1 MSTRIADLPPAA
13 RPREKLLQRGPQA
26 LADAELVA
34 LLLRSGVRGCNA
46 LQLGQ
51 KLLDLFGG
59 LHGLLHA
66 PAARLRA
73 VRGLG
78 LAKYAELAA
87 VLELA
92 RRALAEPMRERRLF
106 DRPEVVADY
115 LRLWLGGSEVEVFAA
130 LLLDH
135 RHRLLHCQQLWRGT
149 LAHTAVYPR
158 ELVKL
163 ALEHQAAAVIVAH
176 NHPSGLA
183 EPSASDQQVTQRLK
197 AALGLLDIALL
208 DHLVVARNEV
218 CSFAARG
225 WL

>member
-1 MSTRIADLPPAA
+1 MSTRIADLPPTA

-34 LLLRSGVRGCNA
+34 LLLRSGVRGCSA

-51 KLLDLFGG
+51 GLLDTFGG

-78 LAKYAELAA
+78 MAKYAELAA

-92 RRALAEPMRERRLF
+92 RRALAEPLRERQVF
-106 DRPEVVADY
+106 DTPEAVSDY
-115 LRLWLGGSEVEVFAA
+115 LRLWLAGSPVEIFAA

-135 RHRLLHCQQLWRGT
+135 RHRLLHAQELWRGT
-149 LAHTAVYPR
+149 LSHTAVYPR

-163 ALEHQAAAVIVAH
+163 ALAHEAAAVIVAH
-176 NHPSGLA
+176 NHPSGHA
-183 EPSASDQQVTQRLK
+183 EPSDSDRQVTARLK
-197 AALGLLDIALL
+197 GALGLLDIGLL
-208 DHLVVARNEV
+208 DHLVVTRTRTF
-218 CSFAARG
+218 SFAREG
-225 WL
+225 LL

>member
-1 MSTRIADLPPAA
+1 MSTRIADLPPEA
-13 RPREKLLQRGPQA
+13 RPREKLLARGPQA

-51 KLLDLFGG
+51 RLLEAFGG

-73 VRGLG
+73 VKGLG

-106 DRPEVVADY
+106 DTPDAVEDY
-115 LRLWLGGSEVEVFAA
+115 LRLWLGGSPVEVFAA

-135 RHRLLHCQQLWRGT
+135 RHRLLHAHKLWQGT
-149 LAHTAVYPR
+149 VAQAPVYPR

-163 ALEHQAAAVIVAH
+163 ALAHEAAAVIVAH
-176 NHPSGLA
+176 NHPSGVA
-183 EPSASDQQVTQRLK
+183 EPSECDRQITRHLK
-197 AALGLLDIALL
+197 SALGLLDIALL
-208 DHLVVARNEV
+208 DHLVVTRSQTF
-218 CSFAARG
+218 SFARQG
-225 WL
+225 LL

>member
-1 MSTRIADLPPAA
+1 MSTRIADLPPAV
-13 RPREKLLQRGPQA
+13 RPREKLLRSGAHA

-34 LLLRSGVRGCNA
+34 LLLRSGVPGCNA

-51 KLLDLFGG
+51 RLLDAFGG

-92 RRALAEPMRERRLF
+92 RRALAEPMRERPLL
-106 DRPEVVADY
+106 DTPQAVTDY
-115 LRLWLGGSEVEVFAA
+115 LRLWLAGSAVEVFAA

-135 RHRLLHCQQLWRGT
+135 RHHLVHAQQLWHGT
-149 LAHTAVYPR
+149 LSHTAVYPR
-158 ELVKL
+158 ELVRL
-163 ALEHQAAAVIVAH
+163 ALAHEAAAVIVAH
-176 NHPSGLA
+176 NHPSGSA
-183 EPSASDQQVTQRLK
+183 EPSASDRQVTERLK
-197 AALGLLDIALL
+197 AALGLMDIALL
-208 DHLVVARNEV
+208 DHLVVTRGS
-218 CSFAARG
+218 CFSFAREG
-225 WL
+225 LL

>member
-13 RPREKLLQRGPQA
+13 RPREKLLQRGPQS

-34 LLLRSGVRGCNA
+34 LLLRSGVRGCSA

-51 KLLDLFGG
+51 LLLDTFGG

-78 LAKYAELAA
+78 TAKYAELAA

-92 RRALAEPMRERRLF
+92 RRALAETLRRPMAFNDPQAVR
-106 DRPEVVADY
+106 DY
-115 LRLWLGGSEVEVFAA
+115 LRLWLGAEPIEVFAA
-130 LLLDH
+130 LFLDQH
-135 RHRLLHCQQLWRGT
+135 HRLLDARQLWHGT
-149 LAHTAVYPR
+149 LTHTAVYPR

-163 ALEHQAAAVIVAH
+163 ALRLDAAALIVAH
-176 NHPSGLA
+176 NHPSGVA
-183 EPSASDQQVTQRLK
+183 EASPDDRLLTARLK
-197 AALGLLDIALL
+197 EALALVEVRLL
-208 DHLVVARNEV
+208 DHFIVTRNALY
-218 CSFAARG
+218 SFAEDG
-225 WL
+225 LI

>member
-208 DHLVVARNEV
+208 DHLVVARTEV

>member
-13 RPREKLLQRGPQA
+13 RPREKLLQHGPQA

-51 KLLDLFGG
+51 RLLDTFGG

-66 PAARLRA
+66 PAGRLRGI
-73 VRGLG
+73 RGLG
-78 LAKYAELAA
+78 CAKYAEIAA

-106 DRPEVVADY
+106 DAPEVVADY
-115 LRLWLGGSEVEVFAA
+115 LRLWIGGSSIEIFAA
-130 LLLDH
+130 LLLDN
-135 RHRLLHCQQLWRGT
+135 RHRLLHAQQLWRGS
-149 LAHTAVYPR
+149 LAQTAVYPR
-158 ELVKL
+158 ELAKL
-163 ALEHQAAAVIVAH
+163 ALAHEAAAVIVAH

-183 EPSASDQQVTQRLK
+183 EPSPQDHQVTQRLK
-197 AALGLLDIALL
+197 SALGLLDITLL
-208 DHLVVARNEV
+208 DHLVVTRGAV
-218 CSFAARG
+218 FSFAGRG
-225 WL
+225 LL